1 MAGRTLLQSIRLA
14 REATPG
20 VAATPRHLW
29 RGNGDM
35 LEDQREVTFV
45 EERIGVFGGADRT
58 YIAKL
63 QGALSLAD
71 TEATFEHLPVL
82 FNALGLGTWNGAQG
96 SAQGASGSTG
106 LFRWH
111 VPTTTIPPTIS
122 YTVEAGD
129 NMEVEQLTYGL
140 VTELTLSFAAG
151 EAVKVSASLI
161 GRSVERANAAGTF
174 SAAGT
179 LEQVE
184 TILAGRGTMY
194 LSPGSAGAAYGD
206 AAITAGNVLGGEVTF
221 SAKWEPKFTVDSGNL
236 FYHTAVWTDIEI
248 TGNLV
253 FEHQVSGTWGA
264 AGTAGQKAKWRD
276 QEPQLLRLAFP
287 GGTIAAGTTQT
298 VKLLQIDLPIK
309 WSKFAPLGDQNGNVI
324 VTGDF
329 TSKYNPNV
337 PAAGRGTVTIARQGT
352 CPFSGAI

>member
-1 MAGRTLLQSIRLA
+1 MAGRKMLQSIRFA

-20 VAATPRHLW
+20 VASTPRHLW

-35 LEDQREVTFV
+35 LEDQREVVFV
-45 EERIGVFGGADRT
+45 EEQIGVFGGADRT

-106 LFRWH
+106 LFRWTMP
-111 VPTTTIPPTIS
+111 VSATPPTIS

-129 NMEVEQLTYGL
+129 NIEAERMTYSV
-140 VTELTLSFAAG
+140 VTELSLSFAAG

-161 GRSVERANAAGTF
+161 GRSVDRTNAAGSF
-174 SAAGT
+174 SAVGT

-184 TILAGRGTMY
+184 TILAGRGTVY
-194 LSPGSAGAAYGD
+194 LSPGSAGNNYGD
-206 AAITAGNVLGGEVTF
+206 AAIAAGNVLGGEITF
-221 SAKWEPKFTVDSGNL
+221 AAKWEPKFTIDSGQL
-236 FYHTAVWTDIEI
+236 YFHTAVWTDIEI
-248 TGNLV
+248 TGNLT
-253 FEHQVSGTWGA
+253 FEHQISGTWGA
-264 AGTAGQKAKWRD
+264 AGTAGQKAKWREM
-276 QEPQLLRLAFP
+276 EPQLLRLNFP
-287 GGTIAAGTTQT
+287 GGTIADGTTQQ
-298 VKLLQIDLPIK
+298 VRLLQIDLPIK

-337 PAAGRGTVTIARQGT
+337 PAAGRGTVTIARRGT